1 MIIFGQTF
9 LGQVIT
15 NNIKASSFWRILK
28 PQTWNITKKKLF
40 KLLMLAKTQNS
51 ELNLDY
57 TELHTPAS

>member
-28 PQTWNITKKKLF
+28 PQTWNITKKKTLQI
-40 KLLMLAKTQNS
+40 TYVGQDS
-51 ELNLDY
+51 EFR
-57 TELHTPAS
+57 A